1 MKHLDV
7 LQEKIFNEISKTQIY
22 LYCTPKCGGTSL
34 YDTLNTLY
42 NTFHVHSQLFFEKYY
57 TNKEIVKNSFNL
69 IDCIEESSKNYDE
82 IYIIDVYRKP
92 IERNMSY
99 FFHIIDEL
107 IPDYKDKTVEELIT
121 FFNKNIY
128 FQYEQS
134 IDEIT
139 NHYGINLY
147 EIPFDNSK
155 MYLTYKFNNI
165 NFVVL
170 HFDYIDKWN
179 DILSELLSRNINIL
193 NRNIGDKKDYA
204 NMYKQ
209 YKNNYKVPAFI
220 LDFIKYERNFN
231 YFNTENEIEQ
241 YIQYWNNRIDNDLKY
256 SQLPKNFDANIYKKI
271 NNELDRMNDL
281 ELRWHYML
289 FGENEN
295 RKFSIIE

>member
-1 MKHLDV
+1 MV
-7 LQEKIFNEISKTQIY
+7 LIY
-22 LYCTPKCGGTSL
+22 
-34 YDTLNTLY
+34 
-42 NTFHVHSQLFFEKYY
+42 
-57 TNKEIVKNSFNL
+57 
-69 IDCIEESSKNYDE
+69 
-82 IYIIDVYRKP
+82 
-92 IERNMSY
+92 
-99 FFHIIDEL
+99 
-107 IPDYKDKTVEELIT
+107 
-121 FFNKNIY
+121 
-128 FQYEQS
+128 
-134 IDEIT
+134 
-139 NHYGINLY
+139 Y

-193 NRNIGDKKDYA
+193 NRNIGDEKDYA